1 MLIEQQQP
9 YNKMLDDISFF
20 FSFSFFANSITI
32 ACFNK
37 NSGRLFT
44 LSPYYR
50 SQKIADA
57 YTK

>member
-32 ACFNK
+32 QSDGK
-37 NSGRLFT
+37 K
-44 LSPYYR
+44 PM
-50 SQKIADA
+50 
-57 YTK
+57 